1 MYDPES
7 NQYYQASTDYKSLD
21 KNVRLGFI
29 RKVFGLLCFQ
39 LSLTTLMVV
48 VAMTS
53 TGFQDFQRKN
63 LGFFIFTIVMSFVIM
78 IALMCYKDV
87 ARKVPTNYGNF
98 SIF

>member
-1 MYDPES
+1 MTHT
-7 NQYYQASTDYKSLD
+7 YYYNASSDNETSGKVGLELD
-21 KNVRLGFI
+21 N
-29 RKVFGLLCFQ
+29 LLKF
-39 LSLTTLMVV
+39 LLLK
-48 VAMTS
+48 
-53 TGFQDFQRKN
+53 DFQRKN